1 MNKYIINLKN
11 KNKISVDNIFNYY
24 QRLINFNLDLY
35 KTFNSDETTLTNN
48 FINKNQIVYS
58 LKTFYT
64 IYPKFDYKL
73 YSSSIKSNLG
83 EVNTIIQWF
92 NNGCNYDFL
101 NNDNISKN
109 KSILVYIHTNGFD
122 ESDGGTVVQYYL
134 AKLLDEMGQQVRLFS
149 KLKKTNSV
157 FNNFYDNDLDLDN
170 TIVIYCEG
178 IRGNPLKAKYVVR
191 WMLSELGKNVPL
203 HYLRKW
209 GKNELIYYFNSEI
222 KISKNKDKIGTIYKY
237 LTTLYVNP
245 SIKNF
250 NNDKSG
256 YCFTLRKSHFHKKI
270 TNIHPTKSFEIPYKI
285 KQNEII
291 NVFNKYKYFISYDP
305 LTFLTIIATSCG
317 CVSIVYP
324 IDKINKISWLQ
335 TTAMIEYFDSIN
347 KYELYGVAYGNSP
360 EEIKFAEDTIH
371 LATEQWNNILA
382 YYKNNHIINFIK
394 DINNFE
400 NMQNT
405 ITNNF

>member
-305 LTFLTIIATSCG
+305 LTFLTIIATLCG

-347 KYELYGVAYGNSP
+347 KYELYGVAYGE
-360 EEIKFAEDTIH
+360 EEIEYAKSTLH
-371 LATEQWNNILA
+371 LVREQWDDIQEFCIFVHPSTYFSCLDIALNNS
-382 YYKNNHIINFIK
+382 
-394 DINNFE
+394 
-400 NMQNT
+400 
-405 ITNNF
+405 